1 MEGDFRVGC
10 WLVQPRL
17 NAVSRDG
24 ARVQLEPKVMEV
36 LVCLARHAGEPISK
50 EKLIQIVWPGTF
62 VTDDVLKRCISQL
75 RHVFEDNARDPRTI
89 ETIPKR
95 GYRLVMPIVLVTT
108 AEQQFTT
115 GSHAKAST
123 PSRQFPRRWVAGL
136 SAGIFALVALVTWLR
151 SPPPSPKVKAI
162 KQITHDGLSKSR
174 FLTEGSRLYIREWNG
189 TGNFVLAQASV
200 SGGETFPILTPF
212 TNIDI
217 LDIYPDHSQLLV
229 ESFMGTESEH
239 PFWILPLPGG
249 APRRLA
255 DIVAHGGAW
264 SKDGRRLV
272 FARGAELLLA
282 NADGTDVRK
291 LVTVSGVPLTPRFSP
306 DGSHIRFTLAVS
318 GESSSAIWEVHTDGS
333 DLRPLFSGWHSSPL
347 ECCGSWSS
355 DGRYYFFAS
364 GTDIWAFR
372 ENVQLPSNRNR
383 LLQLTAGPLAFSNPI
398 ASPNGKT
405 LFVVGEQFH
414 GELLRYDSDS
424 GKLVRFLSGISAG
437 ELDFSRDGQWV
448 TYVSYP
454 GRALWRCRVDGSER
468 IQLTNT
474 PVSAMLPRWSP
485 DGSQIVYSAT
495 QEGKPWKMFLI
506 SSQGGAAV
514 ELLPLADYSQVDATW
529 SAVGSRIAFGQLNA
543 AGPVLLLDLQTHQVS
558 TLSAPENVFSPRW
571 SPDGQ
576 HIAALSSD
584 SKKLMLFDFKT
595 KQWSDWVKEK
605 GSIGFLTWSQDGRYL
620 YYDET
625 STEHPTFRRARVGVS
640 HSELLVQLRDL
651 NEYNDSLIGAW
662 TGLAPDG
669 SPLFVR
675 DLSTREIYAL
685 DLDLP

>member
-17 NAVSRDG
+17 NTVSRDG

-36 LVCLARHAGEPISK
+36 LVCLARHAGEPLSK

-108 AEQQFTT
+108 AEQQLTT
-115 GSHAKAST
+115 ASGAKAST
-123 PSRQFPRRWVAGL
+123 PTRQFPWRWVAGV

-189 TGNFVLAQASV
+189 TGNFVLVQASV
-200 SGGETFPILTPF
+200 NGGETFPILTPF

-217 LDIYPDHSQLLV
+217 QDIYPDHSQLLV

-264 SKDGRRLV
+264 SQDGRRLV

-282 NADGTDVRK
+282 NADGTDVHK

-306 DGSHIRFTLAVS
+306 DGSHIRFTLTVS

-333 DLRPLFSGWHSSPL
+333 DLRPVFSGWRSSPL

-364 GTDIWAFR
+364 GTDIWALR
-372 ENVQLPSNRNR
+372 ENVELPSKRNR
-383 LLQLTAGPLAFSNPI
+383 PLQLTAGPLAFSNPI

-414 GELLRYDSDS
+414 GELLRYDSHS

-454 GRALWRCRVDGSER
+454 GRVLWRCRVDGSER

-506 SSQGGAAV
+506 SSQGGTAV
-514 ELLPLADYSQVDATW
+514 ELLPLGDYSQVDATW
-529 SAVGSRIAFGQLNA
+529 SPEGSRIAFGQLNA
-543 AGPVLLLDLQTHQVS
+543 SGPVLLLDLQTHQVS

-595 KQWSDWVKEK
+595 QQWSDWVKET
-605 GSIGFLTWSQDGRYL
+605 GSFGFLTWSQDGRYL

-640 HSELLVQLRDL
+640 HSELLLQLRDL
-651 NEYNDSLIGAW
+651 NEYSDSLIGAW

-675 DLSTREIYAL
+675 DLSAREIYAL